1 MLTDVIQM
9 PMSDQFKMYEKT
21 NFESFDLGRF
31 TPNFSNNFEASSFL
45 NEQFI
50 AYFQTTI
57 NDARNYSNK
66 TIIFSTGRFEIPPP
80 GLGSCFGEPPFPL
93 PLTGG
98 DEELYSPASCRTG
111 AFDPPSDVSPGFEK
125 IDGHDMEKTI
135 ADSKF
140 IAQHMKNKD
149 SFENV
154 RSNTFQLAPTHY
166 YFFCIAG

>member
-9 PMSDQFKMYEKT
+9 PMTDHYKMYEKT
-21 NFESFDLGRF
+21 NFESFDLGL
-31 TPNFSNNFEASSFL
+31 A
-45 NEQFI
+45 
-50 AYFQTTI
+50 
-57 NDARNYSNK
+57 
-66 TIIFSTGRFEIPPP
+66 TGRFEIPPQ

-98 DEELYSPASCRTG
+98 DEELYSPASYRTG
-111 AFDPPSDVSPGFEK
+111 AFDPPSDISPAFEK

-140 IAQHMKNKD
+140 IAQHRKNKD

-154 RSNTFQLAPTHY
+154 RNTIIFISNRKQAYL
-166 YFFCIAG
+166 